1 MICVGVLS
9 LLHSFS
15 TALRAG
21 EPPRNAPLPPAD
33 SPAMEDMP
41 ETGASIFSKG
51 CLGYMTP
58 ISKVRQ
64 LYRLSGR

>member
-21 EPPRNAPLPPAD
+21 EPPRNAPLPPA
-33 SPAMEDMP
+33 EDMP

-58 ISKVRQ
+58 ILKVRQ